1 MPYTDLSL
9 KLCGKTNLPVLPS
22 HIDLDLTNICNQDC
36 FYCNSFNFRQK
47 NLVQSSGKEY
57 YKLIEQLYNWRKHTP
72 YSAGTVRNI
81 NFTGG
86 GEPTVHKDYHKIIEK
101 AIDCNFLVSLIT
113 NGSKLNKLIDYL
125 PQNKIKSIA
134 WIGIDIDAGNKQTY
148 EKIRRS
154 LTKESLFDQVK
165 DNIKRAVDKGYVCD
179 VKALLMEEN
188 TSEKE
193 LYSLFNFAKD
203 VQARK
208 LHIRPIV
215 DQFTNKL
222 FHVSDELKMLISK
235 ISSELD
241 VSYNLP
247 QYRQQPRKYTKCH
260 QMFLYPI
267 LAANGEI
274 SLCCEGRGQK
284 RFVLGNWKKEDIR
297 DLWFGH
303 RHMEIYNAIDTTLC
317 PPCKPNKV
325 NNLIQDDINKVD
337 NLERIIL

>member
-22 HIDLDLTNICNQDC
+22 HIDLDLTNVCNQDC

-47 NLVQSSGKEY
+47 NLVQSSYEEY
-57 YKLIEQLYNWRKHTP
+57 VKLLEQIFNWRKHTP
-72 YSAGTVRNI
+72 FSAGTVRNI

-86 GEPTVHKDYHKIIEK
+86 GEPTIHKDYHKIIEK

-113 NGSKLNKLIDYL
+113 NGSKLDKLIDHL
-125 PQNKIKSIA
+125 PDHKIKSIA
-134 WIGIDIDAGNKQTY
+134 WIGIDIDAGNKNTY

-165 DNIKRAVDKGYVCD
+165 ENIACAVKKGYICD

-188 TSEKE
+188 TSKDE
-193 LYSLFNFAKD
+193 LYSLFNYAKE
-203 VQARK
+203 VNARK

-222 FHVSDELKMLISK
+222 FHISDDLKEMINNISK
-235 ISSELD
+235 DIGID
-241 VSYNLP
+241 YNLP

-284 RFVLGNWKKEDIR
+284 RFVLGNWKTEDIR
-297 DLWFGH
+297 DLWFGKKH
-303 RHMEIYNAIDTTLC
+303 LEIYNSINTTLC

-325 NNLIQDDINKVD
+325 NNLIQDDIDKAE